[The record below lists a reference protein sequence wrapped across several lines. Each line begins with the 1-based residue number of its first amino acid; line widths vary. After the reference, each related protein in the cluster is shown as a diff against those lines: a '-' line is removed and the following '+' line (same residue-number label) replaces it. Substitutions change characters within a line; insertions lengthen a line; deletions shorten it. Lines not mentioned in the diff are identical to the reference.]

1 MIRWG
6 IIGCG
11 SVTEVK
17 SGPALQRAEGS
28 ALVAVMRRDGEKAR
42 DYAER
47 HGVAKWGTDAR
58 ALIHDPE
65 VDAVYIA
72 TPPAFHADYAVQV
85 AQAGKPVYV
94 EKPMGCTVADC
105 RRMLAACRQAG
116 VPLFVAYYRR
126 ALPRFLQVKALL
138 DAGAIGAV
146 RGVIVRMIRPAK
158 AEDAD
163 AGNWRVDPT
172 LAGGG
177 YFFDLGS
184 HMLDLLDFL
193 LGPIAAVQGT
203 AVNQAGF
210 TPRRISSPAISLSP
224 PACRASACGVS
235 PRTIAAFSTRW
246 RSPARA
252 DASATP
258 PSATCPSCWKPRR
271 ASPLSTFPIPRISSN
286 PSSRPSSMNCTARPL
301 PEPRRKRT
309 AHELGDRG
317 DGEGV
322 LYRIIPAHGSYSCS
336 CSQTEIQRQRNSR
349 DGRNVIFEA
358 LAIFRI

>member
-72 TPPAFHADYAVQV
+72 TPPAFHADYTEQV

-203 AVNQAGF
+203 AVNQAGLYPAEDLVAGHF
-210 TPRRISSPAISLSP
+210 TFASGVPGIGLWSFAAYNSGIFDQVEIAGARGRLSYSTFGDMPILLETPEGITPFDIPHP
-224 PACRASACGVS
+224 PHIQQ
-235 PRTIAAFSTRW
+235 PLIQTIV
-246 RSPARA
+246 
-252 DASATP
+252 DELHGHGQ
-258 PSATCPSCWKPRR
+258 CPSRGESALRTNWVIGEMVKDY
-271 ASPLSTFPIPRISSN
+271 SS
-286 PSSRPSSMNCTARPL
+286 
-301 PEPRRKRT
+301 
-309 AHELGDRG
+309 
-317 DGEGV
+317 
-322 LYRIIPAHGSYSCS
+322 
-336 CSQTEIQRQRNSR
+336 
-349 DGRNVIFEA
+349 
-358 LAIFRI
+358 